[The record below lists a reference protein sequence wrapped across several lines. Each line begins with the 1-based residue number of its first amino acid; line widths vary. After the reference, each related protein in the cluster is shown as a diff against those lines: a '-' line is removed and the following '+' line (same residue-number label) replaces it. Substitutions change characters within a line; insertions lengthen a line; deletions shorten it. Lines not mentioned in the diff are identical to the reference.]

1 MTDHETTRFG
11 LVHTVPALAPVFHDL
26 VVAASGRA
34 PESVE
39 LIHTTDPWL
48 LRTALTTGVTAEV
61 TDRLVAHLHHLTSLG
76 VDGVLVTC
84 SSLGEAT
91 EEAAARVAA
100 GVPIVR
106 IDQAMAER
114 AVDLAGQGGRVAVLA
129 TLASTV
135 GPTIRLVERSASEAG
150 TGVGVD
156 VRLVEDAGR
165 SREAGDDER
174 HDALV
179 AEAVDRVSAEGAD
192 VVVLAQASMAR
203 AVNDADERDVPVL
216 VSPALAADRLVRVAG
231 GRS

>member
-1 MTDHETTRFG
+1 MNDQVTVRFG

-26 VVAASGRA
+26 VLDAVGEASQT
-34 PESVE
+34 VE
-39 LIHTTDPWL
+39 LIHATDPWL
-48 LRTALTTGVTAEV
+48 LRTAVTTGVTAEV
-61 TDRLVAHLHHLTSLG
+61 TDRLVAHVRHLTSLG

-91 EEAAARVAA
+91 EETSRRVSAAPV
-100 GVPIVR
+100 VR

-114 AVDLAGQGGRVAVLA
+114 AVDLVGPGGRIVVLA

-135 GPTIRLVERSASEAG
+135 GPTIRLVERSANDAG

-156 VRLVEDAGR
+156 VRLLEEAGR
-165 SREAGDDER
+165 AREAGDDDR

-179 AEAVDRVSAEGAD
+179 TEGVDQAISDGAG

-203 AVNDADERDVPVL
+203 AVDSAAQRAVPVL
-216 VSPALAADRLVRVAG
+216 ASPELAAHRLVNLVRA
-231 GRS
+231 RS